1 MRWAG
6 GAVGVAAATGTPALK
21 IDSSPIKKKEY
32 KKIKIQKDP
41 ARVPPRAKQKH
52 FSIVH
57 HLSMIVA
64 MIMMPPPILLLQL
77 LLLLLLLP
85 LMMMNISPVQCLQL
99 CYDFDLLLLFI
110 VPNAMMMATGCRL
123 FVETLIT
130 ISWFSTQNAHPSE
143 TFPIFNS
150 FY

>member
-6 GAVGVAAATGTPALK
+6 GRWAWRQRQVHRHSRSIAVQ
-21 IDSSPIKKKEY
+21 KKKEY